1 MPKIYQN
8 VGVPAAPV
16 FNFSANGPATIPGNL
31 RQKYDS
37 YHSTPDTGTP
47 QGGVITPPTML
58 QTAPEGA

>member
-37 YHSTPDTGTP
+37 YIRALLSSPA
-47 QGGVITPPTML
+47 VINDLPSGLKITM
-58 QTAPEGA
+58 